1 MENNARC
8 REEGVPM
15 WCSGFRIWCCHGSGL
30 AWVAILWQGF
40 NPWPRNSTCFGH
52 SQEIRCREEELV
64 ALRATLLAT
73 VKHLRK
79 SKRPGLQDSGRAE
92 RIE

>member
-1 MENNARC
+1 MSFLVAKDH
-8 REEGVPM
+8 VQSLL
-15 WCSGFRIWCCHGSGL
+15 WLGL
-30 AWVAILWQGF
+30 LLWQGF